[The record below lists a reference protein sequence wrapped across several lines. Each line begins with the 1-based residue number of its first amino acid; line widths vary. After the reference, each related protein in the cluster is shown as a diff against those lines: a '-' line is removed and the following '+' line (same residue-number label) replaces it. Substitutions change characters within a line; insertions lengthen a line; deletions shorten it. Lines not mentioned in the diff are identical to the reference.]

1 MSSDK
6 DKRGAAVDPFARRLV
21 GKYLENRRQ
30 DIDKLSRA
38 VAAADF
44 ETLRI
49 TGHNLY
55 GSGSAYGFDEISTIG
70 AGIERAATSGDAARI
85 RDLIAELK
93 GVLHKLGIPQPG

>member
-1 MSSDK
+1 MSSERDT
-6 DKRGAAVDPFARRLV
+6 RGKADDPFARRLV

-44 ETLRI
+44 DTLRT

-55 GSGSAYGFDEISTIG
+55 GSGAAYGFDEISTIG
-70 AGIERAATSGDAARI
+70 AGIEQAATLEDTARI
-85 RDLIAELK
+85 RDLIAELRS
-93 GVLHKLGIPQPG
+93 VLRNLGIPQTG

>member
-1 MSSDK
+1 MSSDSGT
-6 DKRGAAVDPFARRLV
+6 RGSAVDPLTRRLV
-21 GKYLENRRQ
+21 DKYLENRRQ

-55 GSGSAYGFDEISTIG
+55 GSGSAYGFDEITTIG
-70 AGIERAATSGDAARI
+70 AGIEQAATSEDTGKI
-85 RDLIAELK
+85 RDLIAQLE
-93 GVLHKLGIPQPG
+93 GVLQNLGISQNG